1 MNCGN
6 MGAEEAADLL
16 WSRSGIE
23 QWLLVQ
29 VGEQFGEH
37 MCHAIQPAGTECPT
51 EALECCRLHCGVV
64 AGCLHCG
71 VYSNARTWVA
81 RLACRLH

>member
-1 MNCGN
+1 MIEVAAGAVSQ
-6 MGAEEAADLL
+6 GAEEAADLL

-37 MCHAIQPAGTECPT
+37 MCHAIQPAGTECST
-51 EALECCRLHCGVV
+51 EAL
-64 AGCLHCG
+64 
-71 VYSNARTWVA
+71 A
-81 RLACRLH
+81 RLVL